1 MAEEKTRTAL
11 LREELMMEEKGIK
24 TLSAEEISAADNFCE
39 GYKIFLDASPVEREA
54 VVVARQMAEER
65 GFVAFDP
72 QANYQPGDKVY
83 YVNRGK
89 AIGLAVIGR
98 NGVRNGARL
107 AIAHIDS
114 PRIDLKPCPLYE
126 ANDLA
131 LFKTHYYGGLKK
143 YQWTAIPLTLH
154 GVVVKLDGTVAE
166 ISWGDQPD
174 ESCFCVTDLLPHLAQ
189 EQVTKPMSKAFT
201 GEDLNVLVG
210 SRPYP
215 EAEDD
220 KELVKLNVMSILREK
235 YGMTESDFLSA
246 ELCLVPSFKAK
257 DIGFDRSMI
266 GGYGHD
272 DKVCSYPALMAALDV
287 ETPEQTCITYLTDK
301 EEIGSDG
308 NTGMQSDFLRYFIYD
323 LAKQDGVEGYRAISQ
338 STCLSADVNAAF
350 DPTYASAFEAKN
362 SCYINNGVVISKYTG
377 HGGKYDTSDASAE
390 FMGKVR
396 SLLERNN
403 ILWQIGELG
412 RVDLGGGGTIAKY
425 VANMNVDVIDL
436 GVPVLSMHA
445 PFEIVSK
452 TDVYMA
458 YRAFLEFFRA

>member
-126 ANDLA
+126 ANGLA

-235 YGMTESDFLSA
+235 YGMTFIIVTHDEGLAQLTDRTIRLKDGQIVGELPIGDGRTYEEIYGRKNRSYFEGLEKKA
-246 ELCLVPSFKAK
+246 EEIARKYGCLFV
-257 DIGFDRSMI
+257 DN
-266 GGYGHD
+266 
-272 DKVCSYPALMAALDV
+272 
-287 ETPEQTCITYLTDK
+287 ETPYERVPQGHPTIVDYFYH
-301 EEIGSDG
+301 EEVRG
-308 NTGMQSDFLRYFIYD
+308 T
-323 LAKQDGVEGYRAISQ
+323 A
-338 STCLSADVNAAF
+338 
-350 DPTYASAFEAKN
+350 N
-362 SCYINNGVVISKYTG
+362 S
-377 HGGKYDTSDASAE
+377 GK
-390 FMGKVR
+390 
-396 SLLERNN
+396 RN
-403 ILWQIGELG
+403 
-412 RVDLGGGGTIAKY
+412 R
-425 VANMNVDVIDL
+425 
-436 GVPVLSMHA
+436 
-445 PFEIVSK
+445 K
-452 TDVYMA
+452 TD
-458 YRAFLEFFRA
+458 